1 MIERLQEDRPAPP
14 DSEVALVEERRRERR
29 DRLGAACAVG
39 FVVAIALGLWLA
51 WVSPVVALVVALLSL
66 VPGWW
71 GFKTLTDVGPR
82 GPA

>member
-1 MIERLQEDRPAPP
+1 MIERSQDERPEPP
-14 DSEVALVEERRRERR
+14 DSEVAPVEDRRRERR

-51 WVSPVVALVVALLSL
+51 WVSPIAALAVALLSL

-71 GFKTLTDVGPR
+71 GFKTLTDVGPE
-82 GPA
+82 